1 MIDSTTYWAKE
12 YKLGG
17 FRFDLMGLHDIETM
31 NEIAAACKTIDP
43 TFFIHGEPWEG
54 GTTVLDQSLRAEQA
68 NVGKFVGYGQFND
81 GFRDALIK
89 GGLNSSST
97 LGWITDLTYAHSD
110 DLKTIVEGLKGTT
123 DSSGKTTDPDKTTNY
138 VTCHDNYTLYDR
150 IKVGVGRA
158 TWAVQ
163 MGTLADAVVFTSQGT
178 SFMLSGDEFSR
189 TKGQNSNSYNATY
202 KVNELDYS
210 LKIKNAAEFAHFQK
224 LIALKTSVDGLH
236 LGEAEAQKLAITTS
250 GSNEIIFE
258 IKDTANSKTYKVV
271 LANGY
276 GTPDAVDFSG
286 YSTVYLDTL
295 DSGVSLSSSTSI
307 ANFQTL
313 IAVK

>member
-1 MIDSTTYWAKE
+1 M
-12 YKLGG
+12 
-17 FRFDLMGLHDIETM
+17 
-31 NEIAAACKTIDP
+31 
-43 TFFIHGEPWEG
+43 
-54 GTTVLDQSLRAEQA
+54 
-68 NVGKFVGYGQFND
+68 
-81 GFRDALIK
+81 
-89 GGLNSSST
+89 
-97 LGWITDLTYAHSD
+97 
-110 DLKTIVEGLKGTT
+110 
-123 DSSGKTTDPDKTTNY
+123 
-138 VTCHDNYTLYDR
+138 TCHDNYTLYDR